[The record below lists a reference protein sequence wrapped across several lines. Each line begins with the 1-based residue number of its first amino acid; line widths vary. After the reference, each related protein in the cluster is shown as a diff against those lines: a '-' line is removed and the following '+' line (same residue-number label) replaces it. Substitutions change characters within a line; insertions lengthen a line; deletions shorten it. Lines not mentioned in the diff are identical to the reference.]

1 MATAPFFIILILPYP
16 EKISSVSQ
24 VCLVIVV
31 VMITW
36 QWKYID
42 YRLLPISITLSRLLS
57 VFAFSA
63 CWSESQ
69 LRFYYAVF
77 CFVFFRQEHFICLCN
92 IYHIYICVHI
102 FYGHIRTHLL
112 FVTLCILQLL
122 PFANTLVYVTKTYE
136 MLLMEKNKKNPK
148 SVIKA

>member
-1 MATAPFFIILILPYP
+1 MATAAFFIILILPYP
-16 EKISSVSQ
+16 EKSSSVSQ

-69 LRFYYAVF
+69 LRFYYTVF

-92 IYHIYICVHI
+92 IDHIYIYDLCYI
-102 FYGHIRTHLL
+102 NICNILWFLGNSYICTMLQQWSGLL
-112 FVTLCILQLL
+112 CCTMQECWDFWNV
-122 PFANTLVYVTKTYE
+122 
-136 MLLMEKNKKNPK
+136 
-148 SVIKA
+148 